1 MEELIKYL
9 EDKMNQC
16 KEFGGMEKEHWAF
29 TQAYKKAQVLQLHKT
44 QVSGSFIEDSEKLSD
59 DIIKY
64 FPKFFDDF
72 TNFEY
77 GTGRDAGKDFKK
89 IFNKAKR
96 LKTKICKNYR

>member
-1 MEELIKYL
+1 MKDQQNNSRQPQPALNK
-9 EDKMNQC
+9 
-16 KEFGGMEKEHWAF
+16 GG
-29 TQAYKKAQVLQLHKT
+29 
-44 QVSGSFIEDSEKLSD
+44 VSGSFISDVEKLTN

-77 GTGRDAGKDFKK
+77 STGVDAGKDFKK

-96 LKTKICKNYR
+96 LNKVVSKNCR